1 MTQAAAK
8 TLTFAE
14 FLDRKPE
21 DKLHELYD
29 GIITEMQ
36 PTGKHEEIT
45 GFLTTELVVEYRKE
59 KLPYFIPKTAL
70 VKAKDRQS
78 AYCPDVLILNRPALE
93 SETLW
98 SKYSTVQEAKSIA
111 LIVEVTST
119 NWRDDYLTKLRDYE
133 EIGVQEYWIVDYLG
147 LGGKRYI
154 GDPKQPTIS
163 IYQLIDGEYQ
173 INQFKEKDRLLSAI
187 FPDLDLTADRV
198 FQASE
203 I

>member
-1 MTQAAAK
+1 MTQAATK
-8 TLTFAE
+8 TLTFAQ

-36 PTGKHEEIT
+36 PTGKYEEIT
-45 GFLTTELVVEYRKE
+45 GFLTTELVVEYK
-59 KLPYFIPKTAL
+59 KGQLPYFIPKTAL
-70 VKAKDRQS
+70 VKAKDRS

-173 INQFKEKDRLLSAI
+173 VNQFKEKDRLLSAI

>member
-1 MTQAAAK
+1 MTQAPAK

-36 PTGKHEEIT
+36 LTGKHEEIT
-45 GFLTTELVVEYRKE
+45 GFLTTELVAEYRKK

-93 SETLW
+93 NETLW
-98 SKYSTVQEAKSIA
+98 KKYSTVQEAKSIA
-111 LIVEVTST
+111 LIVEVT
-119 NWRDDYLTKLRDYE
+119 L
-133 EIGVQEYWIVDYLG
+133 
-147 LGGKRYI
+147 KR
-154 GDPKQPTIS
+154 
-163 IYQLIDGEYQ
+163 
-173 INQFKEKDRLLSAI
+173 LS
-187 FPDLDLTADRV
+187 
-198 FQASE
+198 
-203 I
+203 